1 MGTANFA
8 VNTLLELVNEKYDVV
23 GVFTNPDKP
32 FGRKQEV
39 IFSDVK
45 KAAID
50 LNLSVFQPEKFK
62 EKEIEIL
69 KGLEPDFIVVVAYG
83 KILPKKVLEIP
94 RFGCFNLHASLL
106 PKYRGASPIQASI
119 VNCEEESGICVIAMT
134 ENLDDGDILK
144 QVRTKIGLDENFQE
158 LSERLSEIGSK
169 AVCEVLKEVENG
181 NEKRIHQNEED
192 ATYVGKIEKNMGRI
206 NFDVDA
212 LKVHKLIC
220 GYSLWPCAYCYI
232 EDKIIKIYKSILR
245 KEYSGRP
252 GEVLDNKNFI
262 VACKNGAVEFVEVQL
277 QGKKRM
283 LSKNFLNGF
292 KLEKG
297 QVLR

>member
-1 MGTANFA
+1 
-8 VNTLLELVNEKYDVV
+8 
-23 GVFTNPDKP
+23 
-32 FGRKQEV
+32 
-39 IFSDVK
+39 
-45 KAAID
+45 
-50 LNLSVFQPEKFK
+50 
-62 EKEIEIL
+62 
-69 KGLEPDFIVVVAYG
+69 
-83 KILPKKVLEIP
+83 
-94 RFGCFNLHASLL
+94 
-106 PKYRGASPIQASI
+106 
-119 VNCEEESGICVIAMT
+119 
-134 ENLDDGDILK
+134 
-144 QVRTKIGLDENFQE
+144 
-158 LSERLSEIGSK
+158 
-169 AVCEVLKEVENG
+169 
-181 NEKRIHQNEED
+181 
-192 ATYVGKIEKNMGRI
+192 MGRI